1 MIIKLSFAKCV
12 LYFFFNILHV
22 VFFAGI
28 AFLILHIGL
37 EDKDNSIFI
46 LILLSFLCLILAAY
60 PLVFFIYFIKNDK
73 GVSIYIEENS
83 DTVIYK
89 QNNKNYVVFKVNDIN
104 KINVFFPLI
113 RTTINHYYK
122 IYLNSGQVL
131 IVTCLT
137 QIKPLKKRANIKKEK
152 LEYKFWIDDFMKHR

>member
-1 MIIKLSFAKCV
+1 MVIKLSFAKCV

-28 AFLILHIGL
+28 AFFILQIGL
-37 EDKDNSIFI
+37 KDRNINI
-46 LILLSFLCLILAAY
+46 LIITALSILFLIYSAY

-73 GVSIYIEENS
+73 GSSIYIEENS

-89 QNNKNYVVFKVNDIN
+89 QNNKNYAVFNINDIN

-131 IVTCLT
+131 IITCLT
-137 QIKPLKKRANIKKEK
+137 PIKQLKKRANIKKEK
-152 LEYKFWIDDFMKHR
+152 LEYKFWIDDFMKH